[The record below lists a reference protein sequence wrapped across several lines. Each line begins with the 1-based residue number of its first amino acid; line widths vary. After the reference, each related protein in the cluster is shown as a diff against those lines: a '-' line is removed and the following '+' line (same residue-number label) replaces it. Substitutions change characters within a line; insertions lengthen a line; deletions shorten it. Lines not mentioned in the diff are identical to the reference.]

1 MKIALL
7 GNMNNANFALL
18 RHLKSRGLNVDL
30 LLWKND
36 GVLSHSHFKPEN
48 DTYDFKYWSKFI
60 KRTSINNALSSIFF
74 NPLKPKN
81 YITEKYFLNLYK
93 KYDLFIASGIA
104 PALFEKF
111 NKKLDIFYP
120 LSIGV
125 EFVNTNDDKEYLNT
139 RVKRYFF
146 DRLKK
151 IQKKG
156 IQNSRLIIN
165 PEIGK
170 TEKVLKQ
177 IKVETLKLILPLI
190 YKEKKIINSRSLI
203 TKKINKFDF
212 KIISHTRHLWK
223 FNKLFSRGKNKEN
236 LKNNHWL
243 LIAFKNFIK
252 ETKSNSCLILSK
264 SGPDYVDSF
273 KLAKKLEISD
283 RIIWLPIMPRKKII
297 QIIKQCDLGVGEFYQ
312 FKKTFFGGTTLEF
325 LSQGKATIQSFDLS
339 NKNFE
344 KIFKLKAPPLFKVNN
359 KIDLKKMI
367 KKLYKDTQ
375 LRKNVE
381 QNTNKWFLEEY
392 CKKTISNWVQ
402 SILLIYKDKKKKS

>member
-1 MKIALL
+1 
-7 GNMNNANFALL
+7 MNNANFALL
-18 RHLKSRGLNVDL
+18 RFLKSRGLDVDL

-111 NKKLDIFYP
+111 NKRLDIFYP

-125 EFVNTNDDKEYLNT
+125 EFLNTIDDKEYLHS
-139 RVKRYFF
+139 RVKKYFF

-156 IQNSRLIIN
+156 IQNSRLILN

-190 YKEKKIINSRSLI
+190 YNEKKIINNQSLI

-223 FNKLFSRGKNKEN
+223 FNKLLLRRENKEN

-252 ETKSNSCLILSK
+252 ESKSNSCLILSK
-264 SGPDYVDSF
+264 SGPDYIDSY
-273 KLAKKLEISD
+273 KLANKLEISD
-283 RIIWLPIMPRKKII
+283 RIIWLPIMPRKKIT

-312 FKKTFFGGTTLEF
+312 SKKTFFGGTTLEF

-381 QNTNKWFLEEY
+381 LNTNKWFLEEY
-392 CKKTISNWVQ
+392 CKKTISNWIQ
-402 SILLIYKDKKKKS
+402 AILLIYKDKKKKS

>member
-1 MKIALL
+1 
-7 GNMNNANFALL
+7 MNNANFALL
-18 RHLKSRGLNVDL
+18 RFLKSRGLNADL

-36 GVLSHSHFKPEN
+36 GELSHFHFKPEN

-60 KRTSINNALSSIFF
+60 KKTLINNALSSIFF

-111 NKKLDIFYP
+111 NKRLDIFYP

-125 EFVNTNDDKEYLNT
+125 EFINTNDDKKFLNS
-139 RVKRYFF
+139 VSKRYFF
-146 DRLKK
+146 ERLKK

-156 IQNSRLIIN
+156 IRNSRLIIN

-170 TEKVLKQ
+170 TEKVFKQ
-177 IKVETLKLILPLI
+177 IKVKTLKLILPLI
-190 YKEKKIINSRSLI
+190 YNEKKIINYQSLV

-223 FNKLFSRGKNKEN
+223 FDESFSRRENKEN
-236 LKNNHWL
+236 SKNNDWL
-243 LIAFKNFIK
+243 LNAFKNFIK

-264 SGPDYVDSF
+264 SGPDYKDSY

-283 RIIWLPIMPRKKII
+283 KIIWLPIMPRKKII
-297 QIIKQCDLGVGEFYQ
+297 QIIKQCDIGVSEFYQ
-312 FKKTFFGGTTLEF
+312 LKNTFFGGTTLEL
-325 LSQGKATIQSFDLS
+325 LSQGKVTIQSFDLS
-339 NKNFE
+339 KKDFK
-344 KIFKLKAPPLFKVNN
+344 KIFKLRAPPILNIKN

-367 KKLYKDTQ
+367 KKLYKDIQ
-375 LRKNVE
+375 FRKNVE
-381 QNTNKWFLEEY
+381 INTKKWFLEEY
-392 CKKTISNWVQ
+392 CKKTISNWIQV
-402 SILLIYKDKKKKS
+402 IHLIYKDKKKKL